1 MKLSGFESAQH
12 RNKRA
17 PLEWISPHSAVHCV
31 RNTIEMVIVYSHK
44 GKIIG

>member
-12 RNKRA
+12 RNKRV

-31 RNTIEMVIVYSHK
+31 RNTIEMVIVYSRK
-44 GKIIG
+44 EKL